1 MPRKSK
7 MEENIEETKTAKEE
21 VKIVEPTIDEK
32 KEFLRRKKLNS
43 KKYYSFNTRFTISF
57 VIFLVLFVTS
67 IVLILMSLSKINE
80 QTVDYKESSKVDY
93 KVLLKDNTQYD
104 KKYFK
109 NNSQPKIYISS
120 LIQNIDT
127 NFDYEFSINEK
138 SNIEFEYNIIAKLV
152 ILNIDSTKV
161 FYDDEIELIGNKKVK
176 LTNEKKLNIHENIM
190 LDFDYYNNLA
200 NSFRQKYG
208 LNTNSY
214 IEIILNVKGKNLDDI
229 FDLNDK
235 YKRSIKIPLSQQ
247 EVDIQIAD
255 DNASTVH
262 KVITKNKLLVSNR
275 LCISIG
281 LISLVIAIICFV
293 KMINMFM
300 KVYSPKNTK
309 YDKYIKKILK
319 EYDRL
324 IVNTTT
330 APDITNY
337 RIVRIKCF
345 AELLDVHDNLN
356 LPIRYYVITEHH
368 KSIFY
373 VTHNNEV
380 YVYIVKAVDLDNK

>member
-7 MEENIEETKTAKEE
+7 KEEIIEKTKTAKEE

-43 KKYYSFNTRFTISF
+43 KKYYSFNMRFTISF

-104 KKYFK
+104 EKYFK

-120 LIQNIDT
+120 LIKNIDT

-255 DNASTVH
+255 DNASIVH

-337 RIVRIKCF
+337 RIVRINSF

-380 YVYIVKAVDLDNK
+380 YVYIVKAVDLGNR

>member
-7 MEENIEETKTAKEE
+7 KEEIIEETKTAKEE

-104 KKYFK
+104 EKYFK

-120 LIQNIDT
+120 LIKNIDT

-337 RIVRIKCF
+337 RIVRINSF

-380 YVYIVKAVDLDNK
+380 YVYIVKAVDLGNK